1 MPATIM
7 LKGQVLH
14 LALRFACKV
23 FRFTNDPR
31 SALSQQWL
39 QEADKRRTIKD
50 FFAASR
56 LQRLPKR
63 GVIAVAARLSCL

>member
-7 LKGQVLH
+7 LKGQVLQ

-31 SALSQQWL
+31 SALRQQWL

-50 FFAASR
+50 FC
-56 LQRLPKR
+56 LQPTTTFTKE
-63 GVIAVAARLSCL
+63 GVIAVAA